1 MLTYPFSTSL
11 GNVFQYI
18 LVLGFVIVFLILI
31 RKFILLILQIQSNK
45 SLLEII
51 PPHNNKQ
58 SLLATEQFLT
68 TLHALGRQRSWLDKL
83 IGRKKITSL
92 EIVSNR
98 EQGIRLL
105 VQVGSSDTAIVKK
118 HLLSFLPG
126 AKITD
131 ILDYMPSNLKDFG
144 KQYSRTV
151 CLRLLQHYQQALKDQ
166 TQLTQ
171 HDPIAYITG
180 QMTKLNEEDLCS
192 IQFIL
197 VPINLSDKYLN
208 NFQDPLTFGAFVFKV
223 FTFLILT
230 PFTLLGFLIFQD
242 NHDALPLW
250 LFARK
255 QQLDKDP
262 TTVKIN
268 KQLFKTTIRLHVS
281 QKTKKNLSSR
291 INGLVSAFASFR
303 SVNQQELLAKK
314 QLPFI
319 LQTRLDVILSFLQLK
334 HRLLAHTQNPILSVT
349 EIAGLFHF
357 PSFSQTEDL
366 VNSKSSYLPAPL
378 SLKQKNRNL
387 DVIFAKNNFAQ
398 TSTPIGLTKDERRR
412 HLYILGATG
421 MGKTTLLATMIAE
434 DIKNGK
440 GVCVIDPHGDLISKI
455 LPLIPKERIEDT
467 ILFDPDDTDCPI
479 GLNLLTLSTDVSDK
493 ELQKQKEFIAS
504 NLISIIMKLYPPRY
518 TGPRMEYILRNA
530 VLTALETE
538 KPTLFTIQKLLVD
551 SYYRKQIVAKLKN
564 PALILFW
571 TKEFFQMGSY
581 QKADAVSPITNK
593 IGKFITSSLSANILG
608 QKEPKLDFTDILD
621 NGKVLLCDLSKG
633 KIGEDNSHMFGSLIT
648 AGVQL
653 AALKRARIPENQ
665 RRDFYLY
672 IDEFQNFANSS
683 FIQIMSEARKYRLN
697 ATLAHQTISQIED
710 HDLVKV
716 ILANTGSIVCFRTG
730 SPIDEEFI
738 LPFLAPH
745 VEKNEIS
752 NLAPY
757 HFYMKIN
764 SDTPQNSFSGETIAN
779 EITPNEKTYEQIQK
793 TTRKRYSISK
803 ELIEQ
808 EIQKEFFAL
817 PVKKDKKNVEK
828 LSKRSAM
835 PEDQVAV

>member
-1 MLTYPFSTSL
+1 MLTYPFSISL
-11 GNVFQYI
+11 ENVFQYI
-18 LVLGFVIVFLILI
+18 LVLGIAILALILI
-31 RKFILLILQIQSNK
+31 KKLTLTILQIRAHK

-68 TLHALGRQRSWLDKL
+68 TLHALGQQRSWFEKL
-83 IGRKKITSL
+83 IGKKKVISL
-92 EIVSNR
+92 EIVSSKG
-98 EQGIRLL
+98 QGIRFL
-105 VQVGSSDTAIVKK
+105 VRVATKDTEIVKK

-126 AKITD
+126 ARIKEISDYLPTD
-131 ILDYMPSNLKDFG
+131 FKDFG

-151 CLRLLQHYQQALKDQ
+151 SLRLLQHYKHALKDQ

-171 HDPIAYITG
+171 HDPIAYIAG
-180 QMTKLNEEDLCS
+180 QMTKLSEDDLCS
-192 IQFIL
+192 VQFVLQPTNSTDNSQDSFRL
-197 VPINLSDKYLN
+197 VTLL
-208 NFQDPLTFGAFVFKV
+208 FKV
-223 FTFLILT
+223 FTFLILS
-230 PFTLLGFLIFQD
+230 PFTLLGWIIFQD
-242 NHDALPLW
+242 NHDALPFW
-250 LFARK
+250 LFTK
-255 QQLDKDP
+255 KNTKDKEETD
-262 TTVKIN
+262 VKVN

-281 QKTKKNLSSR
+281 QKTKKDLTFR
-291 INGLVSAFASFR
+291 VNGLVSAFASFR

-314 QLPFI
+314 QLPFVQQSPVGK
-319 LQTRLDVILSFLQLK
+319 LLSFIQIK
-334 HRLLAHTQNPILSVT
+334 YRLLALTQNPILSVR

-357 PSFSQTEDL
+357 PISPQTEDL
-366 VNSKSSYLPAPL
+366 VNSKSTSLPAPL
-378 SLKQKNRNL
+378 SLKQKNNNL
-387 DVIFAKNNFAQ
+387 DVVFAKNTFAD
-398 TSTPIGLTKDERRR
+398 TTTPIGLTKDERRR
-412 HLYILGATG
+412 HIYILGATG
-421 MGKTTLLATMIAE
+421 MGKTTLLATSIIE

-455 LPLIPKERIEDT
+455 LPNIPKERITDT
-467 ILFDPDDTDCPI
+467 ILFDPDDTDFPI
-479 GLNLLTLSTDVSDK
+479 GLNLLTLPENVTDK

-551 SYYRKQIVAKLKN
+551 SYYRKQIVTRLKN

-571 TKEFFQMGSY
+571 TKEFFQMGTY

-608 QKEPKLDFTDILD
+608 QKEPKLDFIDILD
-621 NGKVLLCDLSKG
+621 SGKVLLCDLSKG
-633 KIGEDNSHMFGSLIT
+633 KIGEDFSSMFGSLIT
-648 AGVQL
+648 ASVQL
-653 AALKRARIPENQ
+653 AALKRARIPENE

-697 ATLAHQTISQIED
+697 ATLAHQTIAQIED

-730 SPIDEEFI
+730 GPLDEEFI
-738 LPFLAPH
+738 LPFFRPQ
-745 VEKNEIS
+745 VDKGEIS
-752 NLAPY
+752 NLPPY
-757 HFYMKIN
+757 NFYMKIN
-764 SDTPQNSFSGETIAN
+764 GDVPQNSFSGETI
-779 EITPNEKTYEQIQK
+779 PNKTEPNKNIHERIK
-793 TTRKRYSISK
+793 KLTRDRYAVTK
-803 ELIEQ
+803 DQVEQ

-817 PVKKDKKNVEK
+817 HVKKDKKIAEK
-828 LSKRSAM
+828 PIKRVAL
-835 PEDQVAV
+835 PEDQATV